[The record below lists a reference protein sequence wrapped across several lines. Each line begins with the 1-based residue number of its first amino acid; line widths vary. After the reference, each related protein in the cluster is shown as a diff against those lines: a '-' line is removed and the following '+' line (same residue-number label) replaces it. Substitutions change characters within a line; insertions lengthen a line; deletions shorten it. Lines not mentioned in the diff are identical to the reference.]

1 MIEQIAT
8 AKVAFNLGNITLSS
22 LMLYLGIDGEAFV
35 LFSILL
41 FIDYVSGIWKA
52 KSLKHSITSNKM
64 KYGIISKLSLIMVPV
79 TLAIGAKA
87 VGADFSSVLIVGMNI
102 LVLSEVYSIIGN
114 VYSIRTKQELPEY
127 DAVALIGK
135 KLRSILIKASE

>member
-1 MIEQIAT
+1 MNEAVAT
-8 AKVAFNLGNITLSS
+8 KIIFNMGNLSVSS
-22 LMLYLGIDGEAFV
+22 LMLYLGIDGEAFA
-35 LFSILL
+35 LFSVLL
-41 FIDYVSGIWKA
+41 LIDYFTGIWKA
-52 KSLKHSITSNKM
+52 KALKQSITSNKM

-87 VGADFSSVLIVGMNI
+87 VGADFSSVLSVGMNI

-114 VYSIRTKQELPEY
+114 IYSIRTKQELPEY

-135 KLRSILIKASE
+135 KLRTILIKASE